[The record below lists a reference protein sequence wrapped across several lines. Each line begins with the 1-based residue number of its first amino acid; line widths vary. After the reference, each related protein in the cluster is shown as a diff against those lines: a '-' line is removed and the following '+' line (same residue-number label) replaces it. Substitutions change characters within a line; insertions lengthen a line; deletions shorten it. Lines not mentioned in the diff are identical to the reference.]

1 MLHKFQ
7 ITKTA
12 YMVSA
17 LFIISRCSDSSAI
30 RICAVV
36 RIKGAEFND
45 SLQGLMN
52 FGIVKPGVVPP
63 PCQNSKLEINKG
75 KSWFAQV

>member
-1 MLHKFQ
+1 
-7 ITKTA
+7 
-12 YMVSA
+12 MVSA

-52 FGIVKPGVVPP
+52 FGISEARGGTTAPAKIQSSRLTRAKVGLLKFSST
-63 PCQNSKLEINKG
+63 CR
-75 KSWFAQV
+75 